1 MKMVKIIVR
10 PDGTGTLIEY
20 EEGEKQ
26 EGLCDDK
33 EKYKDKICLIKGV
46 SNGA

>member
-1 MKMVKIIVR
+1 MVKIIVR